1 MKEKIKMIEYINRER
16 LVLQEQTIQLQ
27 MFDIDELVSK
37 DKGRVS
43 NFFLSSYFLLFRY
56 HFLENEWQLKLN
68 LLLLPLCQLQFPGQS

>member
-43 NFFLSSYFLLFRY
+43 NFLLFRY